1 MKSPARGSDNTKPS
15 ATELDVDDAAL
26 LTELELDGGLPSRPY
41 LLSFR
46 SFSLSSLPLSFLSFS
61 LSSLPDFRRDL
72 RGVELRGEPAERY
85 IYVPHFHT
93 YAENVRHTH
102 THRER
107 ERERD
112 QGQVAMHYVPRELVI
127 WELEMV
133 VHEEGRQARP
143 LLLETR
149 PVVGSPSSR
158 HMRRINRR
166 NE

>member
-15 ATELDVDDAAL
+15 ATELEVDDAAL

-85 IYVPHFHT
+85 ICSAFPHICRECQT
-93 YAENVRHTH
+93 HTH
-102 THRER
+102 TQR